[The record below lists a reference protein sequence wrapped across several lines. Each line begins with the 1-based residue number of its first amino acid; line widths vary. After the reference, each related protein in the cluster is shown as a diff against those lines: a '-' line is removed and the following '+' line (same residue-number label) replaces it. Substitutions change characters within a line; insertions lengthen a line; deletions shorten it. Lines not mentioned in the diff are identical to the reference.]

1 MSVIWQQADKTLPA
15 RQRESDLT
23 FAPYPVKS
31 ADVNDGHHAP
41 HELPVR
47 ERSFRTSSGRHRR
60 PVPTQLPPDAP
71 ALVLVAPG
79 MDGDIPA
86 AIKTIVSIDHPQLDV
101 RLIHLGDSNT
111 SLAETLIECAADRP
125 KESPAAIV
133 VPLVTGPHQQVYRAI
148 REAVADSDVM
158 TTIADPLGPHPLL
171 AEALHVKLS
180 DCGLARADRMR
191 LFNIAAPVDG
201 IIIATVGGQEAVR
214 AADATVVLLAA
225 RLTLPVVAASLDA
238 SPGVGDAAQRLRNI
252 GASRLALAPFLV
264 GPEIDINKI
273 TSAAEAVGAGCS
285 EPLGA
290 HSAVAQLVALS
301 YGSSL
306 TGVDPEHA

>member
-1 MSVIWQQADKTLPA
+1 M
-15 RQRESDLT
+15 
-23 FAPYPVKS
+23 
-31 ADVNDGHHAP
+31 NDGHHVP
-41 HELPVR
+41 QELPVR

-60 PVPTQLPPDAP
+60 PVPAHLPPDAP
-71 ALVLVAPG
+71 ALVLAAPG
-79 MDGDIPA
+79 TGGDVA
-86 AIKTIVSIDHPQLDV
+86 TAVKTIVSVDHPQLDV
-101 RLIHLGDSNT
+101 RLVNLGDSKA
-111 SLAETLIECAADRP
+111 SLAETLTECAAKRP
-125 KESPAAIV
+125 AGAPAAIV
-133 VPLVTGPHQQVYRAI
+133 VPLVTGPHQQVYRAV
-148 REAVADSDVM
+148 REAVAESDVV

-180 DCGLARADRMR
+180 ESGLARADRMR

-201 IIIATVGGQEAVR
+201 IIVATVGGPEAVR

-252 GASRLALAPFLV
+252 GASRLALAPFLI
-264 GPEIDINKI
+264 GPEVDPHKI
-273 TSAAEAVGAGCS
+273 TKAAESVGAGCS
-285 EPLGA
+285 DPIGA

-306 TGVDPEHA
+306 TGVDPD

>member
-1 MSVIWQQADKTLPA
+1 M
-15 RQRESDLT
+15 
-23 FAPYPVKS
+23 
-31 ADVNDGHHAP
+31 NDGHDAP
-41 HELPVR
+41 RELPVR

-60 PVPTQLPPDAP
+60 PVPAQLPPDAP
-71 ALVLVAPG
+71 ALVLAAPG
-79 MDGDIPA
+79 TGGDVPA
-86 AIKTIVSIDHPQLDV
+86 AIKTIVSVDHPQLDV
-101 RLIHLGDSNT
+101 RLIHLGDSKSN
-111 SLAETLIECAADRP
+111 LAETLTECASDRP
-125 KESPAAIV
+125 KDAPAAVV
-133 VPLVTGPHQQVYRAI
+133 VPLVTGPHPQVYRAI

-180 DCGLARADRMR
+180 ESGLARADRMR
-191 LFNIAAPVDG
+191 LFNIATPVDG
-201 IIIATVGGQEAVR
+201 IIVGTVGGQEAVR

-238 SPGVGDAAQRLRNI
+238 SPSVGDAAQRLRNI
-252 GASRLALAPFLV
+252 GASRLALAPFLI
-264 GPEIDINKI
+264 GPEIDPHRI
-273 TSAAEAVGAGCS
+273 TSAAEAVGAGCA

-306 TGVDPEHA
+306 NGHDDLDPV

>member
-1 MSVIWQQADKTLPA
+1 MAVISRDANRTLSA
-15 RQRESDLT
+15 RPCESDVT
-23 FAPYPVKS
+23 FASYPVKS
-31 ADVNDGHHAP
+31 ADVNDGHHTP
-41 HELPVR
+41 QELPVR

-60 PVPTQLPPDAP
+60 PVPAHLPPDAP
-71 ALVLVAPG
+71 VLVLAVPG
-79 MDGDIPA
+79 TGGDIAA
-86 AIKTIVSIDHPQLDV
+86 AIKTIVSVDHPQLDV
-101 RLIHLGDSNT
+101 RLIHLGDGKT
-111 SLAETLIECAADRP
+111 SLAETLTECAADRP

-148 REAVADSDVM
+148 REAVADSDVL

-180 DCGLARADRMR
+180 ECGLARADRMR

-252 GASRLALAPFLV
+252 GASRLALAPFLI
-264 GPEIDINKI
+264 GPEIDLQKI
-273 TSAAEAVGAGCS
+273 TAALVPSRSPAGS
-285 EPLGA
+285 PVKA
-290 HSAVAQLVALS
+290 
-301 YGSSL
+301 SSR
-306 TGVDPEHA
+306 